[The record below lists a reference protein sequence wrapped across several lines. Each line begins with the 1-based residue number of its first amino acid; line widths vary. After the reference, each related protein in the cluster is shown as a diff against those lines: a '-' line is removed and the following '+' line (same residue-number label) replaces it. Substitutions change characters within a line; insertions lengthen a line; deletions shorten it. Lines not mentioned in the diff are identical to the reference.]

1 MFIAKDVPHQHTTG
15 DAMGPSHQSEQ
26 LRSLVLPGGHHEK
39 KRSKFWLSQFLF
51 YFWYQ
56 GYFYDTKHSHI
67 DTDFFFETNFCDCNT
82 ETIKRRDIRD
92 QDVTLCVTSITDK
105 KLNSLFSG
113 RPVLLSRA
121 WWWWWWWSSLWPLW
135 SAPFASISTPD
146 MPRWTRSVL
155 SKFLRDGFTKKVAV
169 LLDFVQMGG
178 RGACLNFLSNFHK
191 LYIESIWGWG
201 RGVRYPTWFNSMF

>member
-1 MFIAKDVPHQHTTG
+1 MPFLRPENIVYTKDVPHQHTTG

-67 DTDFFFETNFCDCNT
+67 DTDLFFETNFCDCDT

-105 KLNSLFSG
+105 KLNSFQWAPSPFVTSMVVVVMVVFTLA
-113 RPVLLSRA
+113 PLVC
-121 WWWWWWWSSLWPLW
+121 SLC
-135 SAPFASISTPD
+135 FHFY
-146 MPRWTRSVL
+146 TRYA
-155 SKFLRDGFTKKVAV
+155 KVNQECSLKV
-169 LLDFVQMGG
+169 
-178 RGACLNFLSNFHK
+178 
-191 LYIESIWGWG
+191 
-201 RGVRYPTWFNSMF
+201 P